1 MEETLE
7 SKFDWVLDGFDF
19 EKVHNVMTFLGW
31 KWFTL
36 DGVKVPSIN
45 QMKESC
51 RELFE
56 EVASGET
63 DNMAS
68 GGFSVRKY
76 GDNIVLEFILADE
89 TSEYM

>member
-7 SKFDWVLDGFDF
+7 SKFEWVLDGFDF
-19 EKVHNVMTFLGW
+19 EKVHRIMTFLDW

-45 QMKESC
+45 QMKEFC

-56 EVASGET
+56 EVASGEK